1 MAKTPVTMQVKDY
14 AEREVLMVTYEFDQA
29 TDREGQMTGI
39 ARGGKITVRIKPLN
53 DGNPDML
60 AWMIERNLAKDVTI
74 IFNET
79 KTGKEMKRIEA
90 TGAYCVDFHENWTD
104 MQEQYE
110 EVVMTCQNIKF
121 GSVSY
126 ENEWR

>member
-1 MAKTPVTMQVKDY
+1 MQVKDY

-90 TGAYCVDFHENWTD
+90 TGAYCEDFHENWTD

>member
-1 MAKTPVTMQVKDY
+1 MQVKDY

>member
-104 MQEQYE
+104 MKEQYE